1 MRKLGAILF
10 LAVLAVA
17 VWAGARWMV
26 TRGTVKATLI
36 FQSAG
41 GLKSG
46 DPVVQN
52 QLVVGKVTN
61 ISKLDDQD
69 AVTVRLDRDHRKS
82 IVSDSLFTIDD
93 HKLIVMNAFAV
104 GAPVEDGAVIQVK
117 DDATHRWMAKN
128 GQKLEPLVDKLK
140 TEADKGVESVRT
152 SSSDEAQKLKEKVD
166 ALVDKVRKKK

>member
-10 LAVLAVA
+10 LAILAVA
-17 VWAGARWMV
+17 VWAGARWMAA
-26 TRGTVKATLI
+26 RGTVKATLI

-41 GLKSG
+41 ALKSG

-69 AVTVRLDRDHRKS
+69 AVTVHLDRDHRKA

-93 HKLIVMNAFAV
+93 HKLVVMNAFAV
-104 GAPVEDGAVIQVK
+104 GAPVENGAVIQVK
-117 DDATHRWMAKN
+117 DDATHRWLARN
-128 GQKLEPLVDKLK
+128 GGKVEPLVDKLK
-140 TEADKGVESVRT
+140 AEADKGVDTVRT
-152 SSSDEAQKLKEKVD
+152 SSADEAQKLKEKVD